1 MINVQAMI
9 KEQKQNNKLDFN
21 LLEKK
26 TLIRQEVLEAIFD
39 KEVNNIADSFEDKD
53 DFIFNT
59 FN

>member
-1 MINVQAMI
+1 
-9 KEQKQNNKLDFN
+9 

-26 TLIRQEVLEAIFD
+26 TLIRPEVLEAIFD